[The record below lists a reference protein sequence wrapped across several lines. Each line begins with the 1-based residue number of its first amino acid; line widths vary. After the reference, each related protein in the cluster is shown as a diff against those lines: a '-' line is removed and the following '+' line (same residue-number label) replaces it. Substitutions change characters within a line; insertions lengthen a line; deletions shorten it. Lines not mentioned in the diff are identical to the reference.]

1 MVKIS
6 RFYMSFAILLEL
18 NDFSETIEK
27 IFVGAG
33 GGITRPYKLISRG
46 GLRPRPP
53 LQTDL

>member
-6 RFYMSFAILLEL
+6 RFLYVVCYFLVL

-33 GGITRPYKLISRG
+33 GGVTRPYKEISRG
-46 GLRPRPP
+46 GMRHCPP
-53 LQTDL
+53 LEINF